1 MRAPYIP
8 MTAESDFS
16 LFPPTSDELLG
27 LNKDFDPVYASLLL
41 PPSVH
46 LAYIYLETYTHL

>member
-1 MRAPYIP
+1 
-8 MTAESDFS
+8 MTPENDYS
-16 LFPPTSDELLG
+16 LFPPTHDELLG
-27 LNKDFDPVYASLLL
+27 LDKDFDPVYVSLLL